1 MAVTST
7 PLPSSS
13 KLGWWKL
20 GLLDRYMLFQ
30 MLVPFLFGVAAF
42 TGVGTTIDSLFE
54 IIRLVG
60 DGLPLLV
67 GLQLYILGA
76 PKIIV
81 LTFPMSVLLATLLTY
96 NRMSSDSEIVAL
108 RSCGVS
114 PLRLMLPALLLS
126 LIVTSLTFVFNEA
139 IVPRS
144 STYVDRMVE
153 QVFGDHASI
162 RNNNILYQELG
173 NNINA
178 PSHPNPNEERD
189 RKLNRLFFARRFDG
203 ETMTGITLLD
213 FTGEERRI
221 LVAQQGIWLGED
233 EGWEFTNGTSYIL
246 NDDGSYQT
254 VAPFQAMVVD
264 LPRSPIDS
272 SVVQD
277 SESMNI
283 PQLQNY
289 IRLQERA
296 GQRDKVRSLRMDL
309 ALKYAIPFACI
320 AFGLI
325 GAPLG
330 MRLQRTSGALGFSLS
345 ILLIF
350 LYYVLLS
357 VAQGLGQT
365 GLNPTVAAWMP
376 NAMGWGAA
384 ALLLWRSAKA

>member
-1 MAVTST
+1 MV
-7 PLPSSS
+7 L
-13 KLGWWKL
+13 
-20 GLLDRYMLFQ
+20 
-30 MLVPFLFGVAAF
+30 PFLFGVAAF

-60 DGLPLLV
+60 DGLPLLA

-114 PLRLMLPALLLS
+114 PVRLMIPALLLG
-126 LIVTSLTFVFNEA
+126 LVVTGLTFAFNEA
-139 IVPRS
+139 IVPRT
-144 STYVDRMVE
+144 STQVDRMVE

-173 NNINA
+173 DNINGSGEA
-178 PSHPNPNEERD
+178 ASNNERD

-221 LVAQQGIWLGED
+221 LVAQQGIWLGD
-233 EGWEFTNGTSYIL
+233 ETGWEFTDGTSYVL

-254 VAPFQAMVVD
+254 VVPFQEMVVD

-272 SVVQD
+272 SFVQD
-277 SESMNI
+277 PESMNI
-283 PQLQNY
+283 PELRDY
-289 IRLQERA
+289 IRLQEQA

-309 ALKYAIPFACI
+309 ELKYAIPFASV

-330 MRLQRTSGALGFSLS
+330 MRLQRTSGSLGFSLS
-345 ILLIF
+345 ILVIF

-357 VAQGLGQT
+357 VGQGLGQS
-365 GLNPTVAAWMP
+365 GLNPTVAAWLP
-376 NAMGWGAA
+376 NVVGWGVAA
-384 ALLLWRSAKA
+384 ALLWRAAKA

>member
-1 MAVTST
+1 MAVTAT
-7 PLPSSS
+7 PVSSRS
-13 KLGWWKL
+13 AIGWWNF
-20 GLLDRYMLFQ
+20 GLLDRYTLSQ
-30 MLVPFLFGVAAF
+30 TIVPFLFGVAAF

-67 GLQLYILGA
+67 GLQLYLLGV

-108 RSCGVS
+108 RSCGIS

-126 LIVTSLTFVFNEA
+126 LAVTGLTFAFNET
-139 IVPRS
+139 IVPQASKR
-144 STYVDRMVE
+144 VERMMESVL
-153 QVFGDHASI
+153 GNHASI

-173 NNINA
+173 DGIGV
-178 PSHPNPNEERD
+178 PSEKPSDDERD

-213 FTGEERRI
+213 FTGEDRRI
-221 LVAQQGIWLGED
+221 LVAQQGIWLGENV
-233 EGWEFTNGTSYIL
+233 GWEFTNGTSYIL

-254 VAPFQAMVVD
+254 VLPFQEMVVD

-272 SVVQD
+272 SFVQD
-277 SESMNI
+277 PESMNI
-283 PQLQNY
+283 SQLRDY
-289 IRLQERA
+289 IRLQEQA
-296 GQRDKVRSLRMDL
+296 GQRDKVRSLKMDL
-309 ALKYAIPFACI
+309 ELKYAIPFACV
-320 AFGLI
+320 AFGLL

-330 MRLQRTSGALGFSLS
+330 MRLQRTSGALGFSMS

-357 VAQGLGQT
+357 VAQGLGQS

-376 NAMGWGAA
+376 NVMAWGAA
-384 ALLLWRSAKA
+384 AALLWRAAKA